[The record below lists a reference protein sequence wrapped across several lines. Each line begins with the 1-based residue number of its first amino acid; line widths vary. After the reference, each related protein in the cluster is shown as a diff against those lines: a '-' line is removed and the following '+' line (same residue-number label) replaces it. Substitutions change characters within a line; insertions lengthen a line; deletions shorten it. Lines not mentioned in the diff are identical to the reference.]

1 MLLVIALHAVLCA
14 ATAVATPKLGPKAFL
29 LAALG
34 PLSGVVL
41 LAASAADV
49 LAGRVWRSDVAWVP
63 GLDLALSLRLD
74 GLSWVM
80 LVLVSGIGAAIFV
93 FCAWYA
99 PRDATLTRFVAT
111 LTAFAGAMVGLVLA
125 DDVLLLYVFWELT
138 SVTSFLLVGLKTDDP
153 ASRRAALQALL
164 ITMLGGLAML
174 VGLLI
179 LAWKGGSSQLS
190 ALVADPRAAAA
201 RGADQIG
208 TGAVSHL
215 VAGGDGRTHPGQ
227 RLPARRGD
235 GQGRDLPA
243 RPAVAR
249 VRRGGRLVAAAAGGR
264 RGGHDAGR
272 WLAGTAPARPETAAG
287 VLHRRPVGHAHG
299 GSRLGQPGLAGGDR
313 GAADRARSG
322 EGRPVLFAGRPR
334 PPGRHP

>member
-190 ALVADPRAAAA
+190 ALVADPPAA
-201 RGADQIG
+201 GPVVQ
-208 TGAVSHL
+208 V
-215 VAGGDGRTHPGQ
+215 GRTHPGQ